1 MNITENLKYLDIARA
16 AKDTEATIYWLFY
29 SLFTE
34 VKQYIEQKGKQS
46 NSYVETE
53 QVFEDIVLNIPSV
66 QRTLLYQL
74 RTMNTCAE
82 QQIETYSWN
91 QIETL
96 IAPTLN
102 AIKSIDDLIHNDL
115 HTIH

>member
-1 MNITENLKYLDIARA
+1 
-16 AKDTEATIYWLFY
+16 
-29 SLFTE
+29 
-34 VKQYIEQKGKQS
+34 
-46 NSYVETE
+46 
-53 QVFEDIVLNIPSV
+53 
-66 QRTLLYQL
+66 
-74 RTMNTCAE
+74 MNTCAE